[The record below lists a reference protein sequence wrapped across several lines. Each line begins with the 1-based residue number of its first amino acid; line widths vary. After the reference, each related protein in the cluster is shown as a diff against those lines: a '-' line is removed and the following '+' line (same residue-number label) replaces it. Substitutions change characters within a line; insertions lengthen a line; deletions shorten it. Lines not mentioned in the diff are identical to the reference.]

1 MSLLDFS
8 DQGPKPSGQKKSLRT
23 ILGIGALVGVIALGT
38 TLASSISLNS
48 GAPVEFGQGVAQTT
62 ACSGNDP
69 IIVTPVSTFINAES
83 AGAYYFTSVT
93 LSSIP
98 STCIGADFTIT
109 AYDNSGSIVRLAS
122 DACSEVGTRPIINFQ
137 GSPATDHTTGSDNE
151 MHTIVSDKG
160 ASRFTVSWVGG
171 LNDCQPTALSSAIYR
186 VTIESSGTTTGT
198 VYVSCESA
206 PNDAPSYYPCGPQQN
221 VPLSTLTDAEWT
233 QCYSEDFGSD
243 MGDNS
248 IEPILQSCTGNYLIF
263 LGQEATGSTALLMA
277 AGPRASIIL
286 ETPLNLPNSI
296 NGSWWYYTRIIDSD
310 PDGSFGF
317 AGSPTILQDTCDYGD
332 EDETSA
338 ERFCLHLN
346 AGRYGGYRIG
356 SLGTD
361 PGILNLNDGTTNY
374 LKVVYQHN

>member
-1 MSLLDFS
+1 
-8 DQGPKPSGQKKSLRT
+8 
-23 ILGIGALVGVIALGT
+23 
-38 TLASSISLNS
+38 
-48 GAPVEFGQGVAQTT
+48 
-62 ACSGNDP
+62 
-69 IIVTPVSTFINAES
+69 
-83 AGAYYFTSVT
+83 
-93 LSSIP
+93 
-98 STCIGADFTIT
+98 
-109 AYDNSGSIVRLAS
+109 
-122 DACSEVGTRPIINFQ
+122 
-137 GSPATDHTTGSDNE
+137 
-151 MHTIVSDKG
+151 
-160 ASRFTVSWVGG
+160 
-171 LNDCQPTALSSAIYR
+171 
-186 VTIESSGTTTGT
+186 
-198 VYVSCESA
+198 
-206 PNDAPSYYPCGPQQN
+206 
-221 VPLSTLTDAEWT
+221 
-233 QCYSEDFGSD
+233 
-243 MGDNS
+243 
-248 IEPILQSCTGNYLIF
+248 
-263 LGQEATGSTALLMA
+263 MA